1 MPAFRPKLLIL
12 GGTTEAAQLAQELS
26 ALPIEVVTSLAG
38 RTANPAPL
46 PGPVRSGGFGGVDGL
61 AAYLAAEKIDDVID
75 ATHPYATRISQNAL
89 TATASTGTPL
99 LRLER
104 AQWVQQSGDQWIIV
118 ADEEEAA
125 ELIPTGERVFLA
137 LGRQHIAPF
146 ATRADAHFIMR
157 MIDPTDAP
165 LPADCE
171 ILLARP
177 GDYVQEKQF
186 LTEKRIGLIVCRN
199 SGGDTSYAK
208 VRAARDLA
216 LPVMMIARPPVVAE
230 HVATTV
236 EETVRLIRLRFGL

>member
-1 MPAFRPKLLIL
+1 MPASRPKVLIL
-12 GGTTEAAQLAQELS
+12 GGTTEAARLAQALS
-26 ALPIEVVTSLAG
+26 ALPVEVVTSLAG

-46 PGPVRSGGFGGVDGL
+46 PGAVRSGGFGGADGL
-61 AAYLAAEKIDDVID
+61 ADFIAAEAIDYIID
-75 ATHPYATRISQNAL
+75 ATHPYATRISQNAV

-104 AQWVQQSGDQWIIV
+104 LQWVHQNGDQWINV
-118 ADEEEAA
+118 ANEKEAA
-125 ELIPTGERVFLA
+125 KLIPAGERVFLA

-146 ATRADAHFIMR
+146 ATRADAHFVMR

-165 LPADCE
+165 LPANCE

-177 GDYVQEKQF
+177 GTYVREKQF

-208 VRAARDLA
+208 IQAARDLA

-230 HVATTV
+230 HVAETV
-236 EETVRLIRLRFGL
+236 EEAIRLFRLQFGL

>member
-1 MPAFRPKLLIL
+1 MPASKPKVLIL

-26 ALPIEVVTSLAG
+26 TWPVAVMTSLAG

-46 PGPVRSGGFGGVDGL
+46 PGPVRSGGFGGADGL
-61 AAYLAAEKIDDVID
+61 AAYITAEKIDYVID
-75 ATHPYATRISQNAL
+75 ATHPYAARISQNAV
-89 TATASTGTPL
+89 TATALTGTSL

-104 AQWVQQSGDQWIIV
+104 SQWVQQNGDQWITV
-118 ADEEEAA
+118 ANEEEAA
-125 ELIPTGERVFLA
+125 RLIPAGERVFLA

-165 LPADCE
+165 LPKTCE
-171 ILLARP
+171 IVLARP
-177 GDYVQEKQF
+177 GTHAQEKQF

-208 VRAARDLA
+208 IRAARDLA
-216 LPVMMIARPPVVAE
+216 LPVMMIARPPVMAE
-230 HVATTV
+230 HVTETV
-236 EETVRLIRLRFGL
+236 EETIRLIRLHFGF

>member
-1 MPAFRPKLLIL
+1 MPASRPKVIIL

-46 PGPVRSGGFGGVDGL
+46 PGPVRSGGFGGADGL
-61 AAYLAAEKIDDVID
+61 ATYITAEKIDYVID
-75 ATHPYATRISQNAL
+75 ATHPYAKRISQNAV
-89 TATASTGTPL
+89 TATTSTETPL

-104 AQWVQQSGDQWIIV
+104 SQWVQQNGDQWIIV

-125 ELIPTGERVFLA
+125 KLIPAGERVFLA

-146 ATRADAHFIMR
+146 AARADAHFIMR

-171 ILLARP
+171 ILLAKP
-177 GDYVQEKQF
+177 GTHAQEKQF
-186 LTEKRIGLIVCRN
+186 LMEKRIGLIVCRN

-208 VRAARDLA
+208 IRAARDLA

-230 HVATTV
+230 HVTESV
-236 EETVRLIRLRFGL
+236 EETIRLIRLRFGL

>member
-1 MPAFRPKLLIL
+1 VCRPKVLIL
-12 GGTTEAAQLAQELS
+12 GGTTEAAQLAQELLT
-26 ALPIEVVTSLAG
+26 LPVEVLTSLAG

-46 PGPVRSGGFGGVDGL
+46 PGPVRSGGFGGADGL
-61 AAYLAAEKIDDVID
+61 AAYIAAEKIDYVID
-75 ATHPYATRISQNAL
+75 ATHPYATRISQNAV

-104 AQWVQQSGDQWIIV
+104 AQWVQQSGDQWIMA

-125 ELIPTGERVFLA
+125 KLIPAGERVFLA

-146 ATRADAHFIMR
+146 ATRADVHFIMR

-177 GDYVQEKQF
+177 GTHAQEKQF
-186 LTEKRIGLIVCRN
+186 LMEKRIGLIVCRN

-208 VRAARDLA
+208 VSAARDLA

>member
-1 MPAFRPKLLIL
+1 MPASKPKLLIL
-12 GGTTEAAQLAQELS
+12 GGTTEAAKLAQELS
-26 ALPIEVVTSLAG
+26 ALPVEVMTSLAG

-46 PGPVRSGGFGGVDGL
+46 PGPVRSGGFGGADGL
-61 AAYLAAEKIDDVID
+61 AAYIAAEKIDYVID
-75 ATHPYATRISQNAL
+75 ATHPYATRISQNAV
-89 TATASTGTPL
+89 TATASTGTAL

-104 AQWVQQSGDQWIIV
+104 SQWVQQSGDQWIVV
-118 ADEEEAA
+118 ANEEEAA
-125 ELIPTGERVFLA
+125 RLISAGERVFLA

-146 ATRADAHFIMR
+146 SARADVHFVMR

-165 LPADCE
+165 LPANCE

-177 GDYVQEKQF
+177 GTYAQEKQF

-216 LPVMMIARPPVVAE
+216 LPVIMIARPAVVAE

-236 EETVRLIRLRFGL
+236 EDTVGLIRLYFGL